1 MTSNPDLIKEG
12 VTWFGGGEL
21 SDGGPEID
29 LRKCDFVIHSININ
43 CLVRS
48 WIMTQILFSD
58 NISFWPPFILSAQAR
73 SYHSKMGGQDYKCSV
88 VKRGRQTKKW
98 PSQNGDKKWTKIDRD
113 VNPRAFCSKYLLVY
127 MA

>member
-12 VTWFGGGEL
+12 VTWFGEGEL

-48 WIMTQILFSD
+48 
-58 NISFWPPFILSAQAR
+58 
-73 SYHSKMGGQDYKCSV
+73 
-88 VKRGRQTKKW
+88 
-98 PSQNGDKKWTKIDRD
+98 
-113 VNPRAFCSKYLLVY
+113 
-127 MA
+127 